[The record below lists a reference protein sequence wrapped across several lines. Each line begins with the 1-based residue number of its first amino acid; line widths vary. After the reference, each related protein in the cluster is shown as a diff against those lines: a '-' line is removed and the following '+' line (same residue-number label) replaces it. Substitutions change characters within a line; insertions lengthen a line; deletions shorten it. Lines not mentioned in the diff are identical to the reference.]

1 MVRALNVLFCTKN
14 TFLVFSVQ
22 RLIKRRDFD
31 MITTKSTTIFM
42 RRSAYTIL
50 FLLSV
55 TMLAGCGS
63 KGTAPEIWG
72 RGEAKEV
79 DINSKIPGRVVS
91 LLVKEGDKVTKGQV
105 LAHIDSRD
113 IVAQANQARANIKAL
128 DAQTAQAITVTQ
140 LQDQTAKATLHTAQ
154 AQLEKAKSDLALA
167 ESDNKRFS
175 ELVISGAISQQL
187 YDTYRTKYQV
197 AQAAFTQ
204 AEANIAAAQAGLLQ
218 TNVNT
223 ANEEA
228 MRSKVDQ
235 AKATLQQVEVSLDE
249 TEIRAPFD
257 GIITAKYVE
266 EGAMIS
272 QGMPLVAIQD
282 PLDNWVNLKVKETD
296 LSHYSIQQSVNLQ
309 GRDNNLIVSGTIVD
323 ISKKAE
329 FATYR
334 ATSERG
340 DNDIITFNVK
350 IQINSDKIRPGMRFK
365 LMDGGK

>member
-1 MVRALNVLFCTKN
+1 
-14 TFLVFSVQ
+14 
-22 RLIKRRDFD
+22 
-31 MITTKSTTIFM
+31 MIINRSTTAFM

-50 FLLSV
+50 LMLSV
-55 TMLAGCGS
+55 ILLAGCGS
-63 KGTAPEIWG
+63 TGTSPEIWG
-72 RGEAKEV
+72 RTEAKEV

-91 LLVKEGDKVTKGQV
+91 LLVKEGDRVTKGQV
-105 LAHIDSRD
+105 LAHIDNRD

-128 DAQTAQAITVTQ
+128 DAQTAQATTVTA
-140 LQDQTAKATLHTAQ
+140 LQDQTAKAALHTAQ

-167 ESDNKRFS
+167 ESDYNRFS
-175 ELVISGAISQQL
+175 ELVTSGAVSQQL
-187 YDTYRTKYQV
+187 FDTYRTKYQV
-197 AQAAFTQ
+197 AQAAYTQ
-204 AEANIAAAQAGLLQ
+204 AEASIAAAKAGLLQ
-218 TNVNT
+218 TTVNT

-235 AKATLQQVEVSLDE
+235 AQATLEQVEVSLDE

-257 GIITAKYVE
+257 GIITTKYVE
-266 EGAMIS
+266 EGAMVS

-296 LSHYSIQQSVNLQ
+296 LSRYSLQQSVNLQ
-309 GRDNNLIVSGTIVD
+309 GRDSNLTISGTIVD

-350 IQINSDKIRPGMRFK
+350 IQVNSDKIRPGMRFK
-365 LMDGGK
+365 LMNGGK

>member
-1 MVRALNVLFCTKN
+1 
-14 TFLVFSVQ
+14 
-22 RLIKRRDFD
+22 
-31 MITTKSTTIFM
+31 MIINRSTTAFM

-50 FLLSV
+50 LILSV
-55 TMLAGCGS
+55 ILLAGCGS
-63 KGTAPEIWG
+63 SGTSSEIWG
-72 RGEAKEV
+72 RTEAKEV

-91 LLVKEGDKVTKGQV
+91 LLIKEGDRVTKGQV
-105 LAHIDSRD
+105 LAHIDNRD

-128 DAQTAQAITVTQ
+128 DAQTAQAITVTA
-140 LQDQTAKATLHTAQ
+140 LQDQTAKAALHTAQ
-154 AQLEKAKSDLALA
+154 AQLEKANSDLALA
-167 ESDNKRFS
+167 ESDYNRFG

-197 AQAAFTQ
+197 AQAAYAQ
-204 AEANIAAAQAGLLQ
+204 AEASIAAAKAGLLQ

-223 ANEEA
+223 ANEDA
-228 MRSKVDQ
+228 MRSKVSQ
-235 AKATLQQVEVSLDE
+235 AQASLQQVEVSLDE

-257 GIITAKYVE
+257 GIITTKYVE
-266 EGAMIS
+266 EGAMVS

-296 LSHYSIQQSVNLQ
+296 LSRYSLQQSVNLQ
-309 GRDNNLIVSGTIVD
+309 GRDSNLNISGTIVD

-340 DNDIITFNVK
+340 DSDIITFNVK
-350 IQINSDKIRPGMRFK
+350 IQVNSDKIRPGMRFK
-365 LMDGGK
+365 LMNGGK